1 MMPCTA
7 TNVLAILVMFP
18 IGAVL
23 GLNLFVIVGILL
35 QEIGQANYE
44 RDRTRG
50 IDRLLGV
57 KPSPFVEEQETIKR
71 ISRGASTFGSR
82 LSRLFDLNRR
92 WLAVALLV
100 AGFVAG
106 LAQSY
111 QICVAA

>member
-71 ISRGASTFGSR
+71 ISRGASSARRSSVASSGMT
-82 LSRLFDLNRR
+82 LFTTP
-92 WLAVALLV
+92 ACKAPTVTT
-100 AGFVAG
+100 
-106 LAQSY
+106 
-111 QICVAA
+111 AAC